1 VYAKDALFG
10 GLPVVVSAEAE
21 LDVSRIAVIDEGDA
35 QTVLRDFEPVD
46 DEINEGKHLTP
57 VSLAL
62 RLGRRVENERNVD
75 HRTATSYTRQSTIT
89 DVNDDDDVDN
99 MSSLGSN
106 L

>member
-1 VYAKDALFG
+1 
-10 GLPVVVSAEAE
+10 
-21 LDVSRIAVIDEGDA
+21 
-35 QTVLRDFEPVD
+35 
-46 DEINEGKHLTP
+46 
-57 VSLAL
+57 L